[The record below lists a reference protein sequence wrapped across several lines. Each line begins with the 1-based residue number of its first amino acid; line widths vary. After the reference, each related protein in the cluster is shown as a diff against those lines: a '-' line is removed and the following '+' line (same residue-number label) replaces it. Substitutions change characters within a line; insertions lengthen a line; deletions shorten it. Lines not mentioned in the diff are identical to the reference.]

1 MIYQDLIKELK
12 QVRTQDDISLDTI
25 HHLLVHATNS
35 VICLPELSELEDV
48 EALQAVKVLM
58 TNFLDQLIE
67 AAQND
72 NLHD

>member
-1 MIYQDLIKELK
+1 M
-12 QVRTQDDISLDTI
+12 RTQDDISLDTI
-25 HHLLVHATNS
+25 HHLLVHTTNS